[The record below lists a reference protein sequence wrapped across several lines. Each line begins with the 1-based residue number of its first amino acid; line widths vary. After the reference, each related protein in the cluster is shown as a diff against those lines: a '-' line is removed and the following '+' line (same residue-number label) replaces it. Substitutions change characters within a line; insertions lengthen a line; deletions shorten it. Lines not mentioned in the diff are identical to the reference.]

1 LRIQILRGPA
11 LSGKTERLMA
21 AMAEAHREDPT
32 SYTFIAPSPEEAA
45 SFAERF
51 SRAVKGPIPA
61 GNFVSPSRR
70 SPKTSI
76 GSPTPARC
84 SSAGAW

>member
-1 LRIQILRGPA
+1 
-11 LSGKTERLMA
+11 
-21 AMAEAHREDPT
+21 
-32 SYTFIAPSPEEAA
+32 
-45 SFAERF
+45 
-51 SRAVKGPIPA
+51 
-61 GNFVSPSRR
+61 VSPSRR